1 VSYSFFFSL
10 VLVVNRRVTDL
21 CVVPLAPKIQSTTAW
36 GYSVLFI
43 VVSSVAFGMAPY

>member
-1 VSYSFFFSL
+1 MSYSFFSL
-10 VLVVNRRVTDL
+10 VLGVNRKVTDL

-36 GYSVLFI
+36 GYSVLFL